1 MKRSILSVLIATM
14 IICVAFA
21 KHSVLY
27 SSVPMNRLVKPSIAK
42 TADVEA
48 DDDFIAA
55 ALVTR
60 SDVDLT
66 ITNDATYPWKIDE
79 NEGALKNGNCGV
91 ANFVS
96 SFTISFK
103 SKYKTDIY
111 FDWRSNN
118 YNSHRPLEVFVDGD
132 SKGTTSNSSYHTMH
146 FYLDA
151 GEHVIMFKDSIGNNS
166 SLKNYSY
173 IKNLTIKEIHPLETA
188 VLTEDSKPVA
198 FINDAKY
205 PWTIEDGFIQNGNY
219 YVSPSVSKISTT
231 ITVDTTSIFSF
242 ERQVTPSSGWSSN
255 IWIGDRSEYDYY
267 HYMIAYVDGEEYM
280 KETNV
285 ESFQCNYII
294 LEPGT
299 HTIEWVDSVPYSRS
313 TTYFSRL
320 RNVGLKNDWLE
331 IDLTNPGSLGVEVL
345 HKVNVLT
352 DVKLLKVKGTINDS
366 DWINIKKMTNLVGL
380 DLSETKF
387 DAVPAKQFDGHG
399 CIRMVKLP
407 MGMTSIGAYAFRN
420 SPIRTVNIPS
430 TTQSIG
436 EYAFY
441 ECNSLAKMLLP
452 ESLKSL
458 GQYVFYSCDRL
469 SILHFPEYLTTIP
482 SNCCYGCYN
491 LKDLRLPANLEVIG
505 HYGFYGTS
513 NLRKLHFPEKL
524 NEIGCSAFEY
534 SSVDTVRLPIK
545 MKYLH
550 YEAFAN
556 CSNLAYVELPAGLLT
571 YDNGSSSNTYGYFAN
586 FYNCPSL
593 KTIACKSVIPP
604 TIIRDPFQACSSKNE
619 ITLLVPFFSVADYKL
634 DTYWNQFGT
643 IEAMAETPTYWKIGN
658 DMVLYND
665 KPIDVKPIV
674 ELTHTTELG
683 GSLIVRGS
691 ETLSMNSFTMHW
703 SHNNQYADPDRKK
716 LYCSLINNSN
726 MRSDIVYIYM
736 STRNDQWT
744 FFTVPFDVKVSDIRT
759 YYEGATN
766 WIIRKYDGKK
776 RALGETAETW
786 VRMNGDDILE
796 AGEGYIIQGSRYVG
810 KEWQYYSGFYMEAIN
825 NANKN
830 NIFINTDATVQLK
843 EYQSEF
849 AHNRS
854 WNLIGNPYPCYYDT
868 RFMDFSAP
876 ITVWNM
882 NNNTYTAYSPMD
894 DSYILCPGEAFFVQ
908 CPVEDKDILFSKEGR
923 QTDRTVRAM
932 EAKTRNKVAGQAVN
946 RIVVNL
952 SLSDG
957 TNTDKTRIVLNNEAS
972 LQYEMDKDASKF
984 MSDEATVPQLYT
996 SNSGVNY
1003 AINERPFETG
1013 VVDLCT
1019 RINVDGQYTLTLNN
1033 LPEDYRVEL
1042 YDKKLNKRISL
1053 TDSQTYVFFAE
1064 SGEDVNRF
1072 AVYFV
1077 NGATGISENQNLDEP
1092 ENETYSIDGVK
1103 VNDSV
1108 RKGVYIRNGKK
1119 VIVK

>member
-1 MKRSILSVLIATM
+1 MKTRFLSILMVAMLSCATFAGQSVTS
-14 IICVAFA
+14 AFTQ
-21 KHSVLY
+21 VE
-27 SSVPMNRLVKPSIAK
+27 
-42 TADVEA
+42 TTDVEE
-48 DDDFIAA
+48 DPIYN
-55 ALVTR
+55 VMVSR
-60 SDVDLT
+60 SDVELT
-66 ITNDATYPWKIDE
+66 LTNDATYPWTIDV
-79 NEGALKNGNCGV
+79 NEGALKNGNRGV
-91 ANFVS
+91 ANSAS
-96 SFTISFK
+96 SFTLSFK
-103 SKYKTDIY
+103 SEYKTDIS
-111 FDWRSNN
+111 FDWRSYN
-118 YNSHRPLEVFVDGD
+118 YSSHRPLEVFVDGV
-132 SKGTTSNSSYHTMH
+132 SKGTTSYSSYRTLR
-146 FYLDA
+146 FYLEP
-151 GEHVIMFKDSIGNNS
+151 GEHVIMFKDSIGGYT
-166 SLKNYSY
+166 YSDY
-173 IKNLTIKEIHPLETA
+173 DYSHIKDLTIKEIRPLEDA
-188 VLTEDSKPVA
+188 VLTEESKSITFKNDS
-198 FINDAKY
+198 DY
-205 PWTIEDGFIQNGNY
+205 PWTIEDGYIQNGNY
-219 YVSPSVSKISTT
+219 GTSPSVSRISTT
-231 ITVDTTSIFSF
+231 ITVDTASVLSF
-242 ERQVTPSSGWSSN
+242 ERQVTPRSNWYSSTRE
-255 IWIGDRSEYDYY
+255 GDRYIYNYD

-280 KETNV
+280 TETNV
-285 ESFQCNYII
+285 ESFQWNNIY

-299 HTIEWVDSVPYSRS
+299 HIIEWVDSVTRS
-313 TTYFSRL
+313 TSTQYFSRL
-320 RNVGLKNDWLE
+320 RNVKLQQDWLE
-331 IDLTNPGSLGVEVL
+331 IDLATPGTLGVEVL
-345 HKVNVLT
+345 YNVNVLT
-352 DVKLLKVKGTINDS
+352 DVQLLKVKGTINDA
-366 DWINIKKMTNLVGL
+366 DWTNIKQMKYLLAL
-380 DLSETKF
+380 DLSEAKF
-387 DAVPAKQFDGHG
+387 DAVPANQFDGHG
-399 CIRMVKLP
+399 TIKMVKLP
-407 MGMTSIGAYAFRN
+407 EGMTSIGANAFKN
-420 SPIRTVNIPS
+420 SPIQTVNIPS
-430 TTQSIG
+430 TIQSIG

-441 ECNSLAKMLLP
+441 ECNSLTQMLLP
-452 ESLKSL
+452 DALTSL
-458 GQYVFYSCDRL
+458 GRSAFYSCDRL
-469 SILHFPEYLTTIP
+469 STLHFPANLTTLP
-482 SNCCYGCYN
+482 SSCCSDCYN
-491 LKDLRLPANLEVIG
+491 LKDLRLPTNLNTIG
-505 HYGFYGTS
+505 SSAFYNTY
-513 NLRKLHFPEKL
+513 NLRKVDFPEGL
-524 NEIGCSAFEY
+524 DEIGQHGFKY
-534 SSVDTVRLPIK
+534 SGLDSVILPIK
-545 MKYLH
+545 MTYMS
-550 YEAFAN
+550 YAAFAN
-556 CSNLAYVELPAGLLT
+556 CSNLTYVELPAYLET
-571 YDNGSSSNTYGYFAN
+571 KSSNDYGYYSTFNA
-586 FYNCPSL
+586 CPSL
-593 KTIACKSVIPP
+593 KTIVCKSATPP
-604 TIIRDPFQACSSKNE
+604 SIVSDPFQDCPSKTDLTLQVPSFA
-619 ITLLVPFFSVADYKL
+619 ITNYKL
-634 DTYWNQFGT
+634 DTYWYQFGT

-674 ELTHTTELG
+674 ELTHTPELAS
-683 GSLIVRGS
+683 SLTVRGP

-703 SHNNQYADPDRKK
+703 SHNNQYVYPDRKK

-726 MRSDIVYIYM
+726 MRSDIVYISM

-776 RALGETAETW
+776 RALGETTETW
-786 VRMNGDDILE
+786 VKMNGDDILE

-830 NIFINTDATVQLK
+830 NVFINTDATVQLK

-946 RIVVNL
+946 RTVVNL

-1019 RINVDGQYTLTLNN
+1019 RINVDGQYTLTLDN

-1077 NGATGISENQNLDEP
+1077 NGATGVSEDLNLDES
-1092 ENETYSIDGVK
+1092 EDETYSIDGVK
-1103 VNDSV
+1103 VNDSA